1 MSKVV
6 NSHAKNAVDKCQKI
20 IKNKGWPDLPFD
32 MESPLGDF
40 SIICFSA
47 APILKK
53 EPEKIAKELVT
64 DLEKLDCVQEAS
76 VEKGY
81 CNVSLKWDEFASELV
96 EEIQKKG
103 YAKLS
108 GNKGN
113 ILVEHTS
120 ANATGPFHMGRARN
134 PIIGDSIGR
143 LLNYSGYNV
152 KTEYYVN
159 DTGRQAATLAYGLEN
174 FEPSE
179 EKKKDHQLV
188 HCYRLASEK
197 LKNDEEIR
205 NEIYKNME
213 LIEKGDKNT
222 LSKVKNAARE
232 MMKGMKVS
240 LKRLNA
246 EADSYFY
253 ESDLIESGNV
263 NVVIENLK
271 KSNLCN
277 EEDGAFFL
285 DLKNEGVAGR
295 NQKFFFT
302 RQNGLSL
309 YTTRDIAYHLDKFQ
323 RCDTAINI
331 LGEDHKLQGKLL
343 SIALRELDSK
353 EPNNLFYS
361 FVNLPGGKMSTRAG
375 RVVYLDD
382 IMQKIVD
389 LSYQKLDSDSDE
401 GKNWKADTPI
411 SEKEKLAELIG
422 IGSLRYNVL
431 KVQPEKG
438 FTFNIDEALNLQGD
452 SAPFAM
458 YAHARASSIIDKY
471 SNEIATPKLM
481 SKLELSE
488 IKLLR
493 TLAKWPKIVKET
505 SENLN
510 IHKIPNYVHKV
521 ASDFNQ
527 FYRDCP
533 VINDNNEKF
542 RINLVRCSQ
551 KIMHDGLGILG
562 IKAPK
567 VM

>member
-1 MSKVV
+1 
-6 NSHAKNAVDKCQKI
+6 
-20 IKNKGWPDLPFD
+20 

-40 SIICFSA
+40 SIICFPA
-47 APILKK
+47 APTLKK
-53 EPEKIAKELVT
+53 NPEQIAKELVP
-64 DLEKLDCVQEAS
+64 DLEILDYVQEAS
-76 VEKGY
+76 AEKGY

-96 EEIQKKG
+96 KEIQKES
-103 YAKLS
+103 YAKI
-108 GNKGN
+108 GRNKER

-143 LLNYSGYNV
+143 LLNYSGYKV

-174 FEPSE
+174 FEPAE
-179 EKKKDHQLV
+179 EIKEDHKLV
-188 HCYRLASEK
+188 HCYRLASDK
-197 LKNDEEIR
+197 LKNDEETR
-205 NEIYKNME
+205 DEIYNDME
-213 LIEKGDKNT
+213 LIEKGDKKT
-222 LSKVKNAARE
+222 LAKVKNAARQ

-240 LKRLNA
+240 LRRLNA

-263 NVVIENLK
+263 DGVIEKLK
-271 KSNLCN
+271 ESKLCN
-277 EEDGAFFL
+277 DEDGAFFL
-285 DLKNEGVAGR
+285 DLKDEGVAGR

-343 SIALRELDSK
+343 GIALRELESK
-353 EPNNLFYS
+353 EPKNLFYS

-389 LSYQKLDSDSDE
+389 LSYQKLDSDFNE
-401 GKNWKADTPI
+401 GENWKADT
-411 SEKEKLAELIG
+411 STTKKKELAELIG
-422 IGSLRYNVL
+422 IGSLRYNIL

-438 FTFNIDEALNLQGD
+438 FTFNINDALNLQGD

-458 YAHARASSIIDKY
+458 YAHARASSIIEKY
-471 SNEIATPKLM
+471 TNEITLPKLIG
-481 SKLELSE
+481 KLETSE
-488 IKLLR
+488 IELLR
-493 TLAKWPKIVKET
+493 TLAKWPKIVEET
-505 SENLN
+505 SDNLN
-510 IHKIPNYVHKV
+510 IHKIPNYVHKI

-533 VINDNNEKF
+533 VINDKNQNF
-542 RINLVRCSQ
+542 RINLVLCSQ
-551 KIMHDGLGILG
+551 KVLHDGLGILG

>member
-1 MSKVV
+1 MDSQ
-6 NSHAKNAVDKCQKI
+6 AKYAVDECRKI
-20 IKNKGWPDLPFD
+20 IKKKGWPDLPFD

-40 SIICFSA
+40 SIICFPA
-47 APILKK
+47 APTLKK
-53 EPEKIAKELVT
+53 NPEQIAKELVP
-64 DLEKLDCVQEAS
+64 DLEILDYVQEAS
-76 VEKGY
+76 AEKGY

-96 EEIQKKG
+96 KEIQKES
-103 YAKLS
+103 YAKI
-108 GNKGN
+108 GRNKER

-143 LLNYSGYNV
+143 LLNYSGYKV

-174 FEPSE
+174 FEPAE
-179 EKKKDHQLV
+179 EIKEDHKLV
-188 HCYRLASEK
+188 HCYRLASDK
-197 LKNDEEIR
+197 LKNDEETR
-205 NEIYKNME
+205 DEIYNDME
-213 LIEKGDKNT
+213 LIEKGDKKT
-222 LSKVKNAARE
+222 LAKVKNAARQ

-240 LKRLNA
+240 LRRLNA

-263 NVVIENLK
+263 DGVIEKLK
-271 KSNLCN
+271 ESKLCN

-285 DLKNEGVAGR
+285 DLKDEGVAGR

-343 SIALRELDSK
+343 GIALRELESK
-353 EPNNLFYS
+353 EPKNLFYS

-389 LSYQKLDSDSDE
+389 LSYQKLDSDFNE
-401 GKNWKADTPI
+401 GENWKADT
-411 SEKEKLAELIG
+411 STTKKKELAELIG
-422 IGSLRYNVL
+422 IGSLRYNIL

-438 FTFNIDEALNLQGD
+438 FTFNINDALNLQGD

-458 YAHARASSIIDKY
+458 YAHARASSIIEKY
-471 SNEIATPKLM
+471 TNEITLPKLIG
-481 SKLELSE
+481 KLETSE
-488 IKLLR
+488 IELLR
-493 TLAKWPKIVKET
+493 TLAKWPKIVEET
-505 SENLN
+505 SDNLN
-510 IHKIPNYVHKV
+510 IHKIPNYVHKI

-533 VINDNNEKF
+533 VINDKNQNF
-542 RINLVRCSQ
+542 RINLVLCSQ
-551 KIMHDGLGILG
+551 KVLHDGLGILG

>member
-6 NSHAKNAVDKCQKI
+6 NSQAKNAVDECRSI

-32 MESPLGDF
+32 MNSPVGDF
-40 SIICFSA
+40 SIICFAA
-47 APILKK
+47 APVLKK
-53 EPEKIAKELVT
+53 GPEEIAEELAT
-64 DLEKLDCVQEAS
+64 DFEGLDCIEEVS
-76 VEKGY
+76 VERGY
-81 CNVSLKWDEFASELV
+81 CNVSLKWDEFASEV
-96 EEIQKKG
+96 VKEIQKES
-103 YAKLS
+103 YAKIKQ
-108 GNKGN
+108 NKGK

-143 LLNYSGYNV
+143 LLNFSGYNV

-159 DTGRQAATLAYGLEN
+159 DTGRQAATLAYGLEK
-174 FEPSE
+174 FVPSNE
-179 EKKKDHQLV
+179 IKEDHKLV
-188 HCYRLASEK
+188 HCYRLASER
-197 LKNDEEIR
+197 LKSDPETR
-205 NEIYKNME
+205 DEIYKDME
-213 LIEKGDKNT
+213 LIERGDKKT
-222 LSKVKNAARE
+222 LSKVKNAAMK

-246 EADSYFY
+246 EADSYFF

-263 NVVIENLK
+263 NGVIEKLK
-271 KSNLCN
+271 KSKLCG

-285 DLKNEGVAGR
+285 DLKDEEVAGR

-302 RQNGLSL
+302 RKNGLSL

-323 RCDTAINI
+323 RCHTAINI

-343 SIALRELDSK
+343 GIALRELNSK
-353 EPNNLFYS
+353 EPKNLFYS

-389 LSYQKLDSDSDE
+389 LSYQKLESESDE
-401 GKNWKADTPI
+401 GKNWKADSSN
-411 SEKEKLAELIG
+411 SEKKELAELIG

-438 FTFNIDEALNLQGD
+438 FTFNMDEALNLQGD

-458 YAHARASSIIDKY
+458 YAHARASSIIEKY
-471 SNEIATPKLM
+471 SKEITAPRSL
-481 SKLELSE
+481 SKLKASE

-493 TLAKWPKIVKET
+493 TLTKWPEIVEET
-505 SENLN
+505 SDNLN

-533 VINDNNEKF
+533 VINDKNDNF
-542 RINLVRCSQ
+542 RINLVLCSQ
-551 KIMHDGLGILG
+551 KIMHDSLGILG

-567 VM
+567 IM